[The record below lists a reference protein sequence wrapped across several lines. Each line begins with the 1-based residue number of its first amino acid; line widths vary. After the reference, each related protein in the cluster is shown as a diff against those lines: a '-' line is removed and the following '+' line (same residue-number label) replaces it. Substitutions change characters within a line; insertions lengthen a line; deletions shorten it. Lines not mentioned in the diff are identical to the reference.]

1 MLKVYRLTRLAGL
14 NTVLVLKNKKV
25 IPLKFVTSFDSQ
37 NISRGVF
44 ITTDPDV
51 QWAME
56 NDNSFNVQWFLETI
70 DGKHP
75 KAFAASAK
83 NENGGEKENEK
94 ETTDPDVKV
103 VPEITKHQE
112 AKEYL
117 LANFPD
123 RQPGDFK
130 SKDRVFAFA
139 AANKL
144 SFPNL
149 V

>member
-75 KAFAASAK
+75 KAFAASLGK
-83 NENGGEKENEK
+83 NEDNGNEGG
-94 ETTDPDVKV
+94 TVDPDVKV

-123 RQPGDFK
+123 KQPGDFK